1 MTRFVYLPIPAM
13 SPSDTVEARTIT
25 ITLRLQ
31 LPLYD
36 RVLAAAKADRRSF
49 NSMASLLLEEALD
62 RRD

>member
-1 MTRFVYLPIPAM
+1 M
-13 SPSDTVEARTIT
+13 SPSDTAEARS

-31 LPLYD
+31 LLLYD

-49 NSMASLLLEEALD
+49 NSMSSLLLEEALD

>member
-1 MTRFVYLPIPAM
+1 M
-13 SPSDTVEARTIT
+13 SPSDTVEARS

-36 RVLAAAKADRRSF
+36 RVLAAARADRRSF

>member
-1 MTRFVYLPIPAM
+1 MTRFVYLPISM
-13 SPSDTVEARTIT
+13 SPSDTVEARS
-25 ITLRLQ
+25 ITLRFQ

-62 RRD
+62 CRD